1 MTPTINN
8 STTATK
14 TTAERIRAILVK
26 DYKLDPEHLT
36 LDARL
41 ADLGVDSLGMAELMF
56 NIEDEFGLEL
66 TSDPTQIAT
75 FGDVVHFI
83 DALIADKSAI
93 ADKSTPSPMPAHA
106 NYATG
111 KSNLGTVTGAPL
123 AP

>member
-1 MTPTINN
+1 M
-8 STTATK
+8 S
-14 TTAERIRAILVK
+14 TAERIRAILVK

-41 ADLGVDSLGMAELMF
+41 NDLGVDSLGMAELMF

-83 DALIADKSAI
+83 DGLIAAKSAS
-93 ADKSTPSPMPAHA
+93 STAPAHHAYAAAQASGSTA
-106 NYATG
+106 N
-111 KSNLGTVTGAPL
+111 GAPL